1 MHRESDTESDTK
13 EKRGPSPSRR
23 NDLDALRAFAMLL
36 GIFYH
41 AALSL
46 ASGFPWFVQDG
57 SASRAMYVFQAAVH
71 GFRMPLFFIVSGFF
85 TAMLWKSKGMKSLLG
100 HRFRRVFLPC
110 LVGLFTVVPL
120 SNWMIGKAMQLSAS
134 QRTEL
139 AKSDPAESSIWSAIR
154 KFDSAEV
161 QRFIDQGFDVHA
173 LHPEYRTTTIAWATL
188 VGDAA
193 SVRLLLDAGCDPN
206 ARSEDQNTALHAAAF
221 FGRRDI
227 ASLLIERGADVNAV
241 SQSGETPLA
250 AAQNDLAFVPMIA
263 GFLTLKV
270 DLADVQ
276 AGRKLVIAEL
286 ERNGAKAMTP
296 ASPGNASPPKQA
308 GVDWQAVLGFLQYF
322 PIFSFLWFLWFLWWY
337 VAIFAIVVM
346 VAQRLPWRLQTWSWT
361 ISPWVVTGCILLTA
375 LPISSFDGSG
385 WLFGPDTSVGFLP
398 LGHVFGFYAIFFVFG
413 IGYYLADDQQ
423 GQLGRSWR
431 WLVPLTFLV
440 IFPISLEFTG
450 GMFGFRDAVLPKP
463 WHRTASI
470 IGQSLF
476 AWTASLGCIGLFRAC
491 LSKESPRVRYMSDA
505 SYWLYLTHLPL
516 VVCMQMVVLPFSGPA
531 WLKVLTISITTI
543 LVLLGIYHV
552 AVRSTWIGVFLNG
565 RRTSRRD
572 TIGYQ
577 KSPIPTPPS

>member
-1 MHRESDTESDTK
+1 MQTAKHTEEKASQTK
-13 EKRGPSPSRR
+13 IRR

-46 ASGFPWFVQDG
+46 ASGFPWFVQD
-57 SASRAMYVFQAAVH
+57 ASSSRVMYIFQAAVH

-85 TAMLWKSKGMKSLLG
+85 TAMLWKSKGMKSLVG
-100 HRFRRVFLPC
+100 HRFRRVLLPC

-120 SNWMIGKAMQLSAS
+120 SNWMIGRAMQLSNS
-134 QRTEL
+134 QRTEQVQ
-139 AKSDPAESSIWSAIR
+139 AESAESSIWSAIR
-154 KFDSAEV
+154 KFDSATV
-161 QRFIDQGFDVHA
+161 KKFIDQEFDVHS

-188 VGDAA
+188 VGDTA
-193 SVRLLLDAGCDPN
+193 SVRLLLDAGCNPN

-250 AAQNDLAFVPMIA
+250 AAQNDLAFVPIIA
-263 GFLTLKV
+263 GFLALKV

-286 ERNGAKAMTP
+286 ERNGAKAVTP
-296 ASPGNASPPKQA
+296 ASPNKANQPQQT

-337 VAIFAIVVM
+337 VAIFAIVVGI
-346 VAQRLPWRLQTWSWT
+346 ARLFPWRLRSWSWA
-361 ISPWVVTGCILLTA
+361 ISPWVIAGCMLLTT
-375 LPISSFDGSG
+375 LPISYFDGSG

-398 LGHVFGFYAIFFVFG
+398 LGHVFGFYAIFFAFG
-413 IGYYLADDQQ
+413 IGYYLADDQR
-423 GQLGRSWR
+423 GRLGRTWR
-431 WLVPLTFLV
+431 WLLPLAFFV
-440 IFPISLEFTG
+440 IFPVALEFTG
-450 GMFGFRDAVLPKP
+450 GTFGIRDTILPKP
-463 WHRTASI
+463 WHRTAAI

-476 AWTASLGCIGLFRAC
+476 AWSASLGCIGLFRAC
-491 LSKESPRVRYMSDA
+491 LNKESPRVRYMSDA
-505 SYWLYLTHLPL
+505 SYWLYVTHLPL
-516 VVCMQMVVLPFSGPA
+516 VVWMQMVVLPYPWPA
-531 WLKVLTISITTI
+531 WLKVLAISMTTI

-552 AVRSTWIGVFLNG
+552 GVRSTWIGLFLNG
-565 RRTSRRD
+565 RKASRRD

-577 KSPIPTPPS
+577 KTPLPTPPS

>member
-1 MHRESDTESDTK
+1 MQAANPTE
-13 EKRGPSPSRR
+13 EKAAQSRIRR

-46 ASGFPWFVQDG
+46 ASGFPWFVQDA
-57 SASRAMYVFQAAVH
+57 SSSRAMYVFQAAVH

-85 TAMLWKSKGMKSLLG
+85 TAMLWKSKGIQSLVS
-100 HRFRRVFLPC
+100 HRFRRVLLPC

-139 AKSDPAESSIWSAIR
+139 AKGESAESSIWSAIR
-154 KFDSAEV
+154 KFDSVEV
-161 QRFIDQGFDVHA
+161 KRFLDQGFDVHS
-173 LHPEYRTTTIAWATL
+173 LHPEYRITTIAWATL

-193 SVRLLLDAGCDPN
+193 SARLLLDAGCDPS
-206 ARSEDQNTALHAAAF
+206 ARSEDKNTALHAAAF

-263 GFLTLKV
+263 GFLALKV
-270 DLADVQ
+270 DIADVQ

-296 ASPGNASPPKQA
+296 ARSDNPSQPKQT
-308 GVDWQAVLGFLQYF
+308 GFDWQAIQGFLQYF

-337 VAIFAIVVM
+337 VAIFAIVVGL
-346 VAQRLPWRLQTWSWT
+346 AGLLPWRPLSWSWA
-361 ISPWVVTGCILLTA
+361 ISPWVVVGCMLITT
-375 LPISSFDGSG
+375 LPISRFDSSG

-423 GQLGRSWR
+423 GRLGRSWR
-431 WLVPLTFLV
+431 WLLPLAFLFV
-440 IFPISLEFTG
+440 FPIGLEFTG

-463 WHRTASI
+463 WHRTAAI

-476 AWTASLGCIGLFRAC
+476 AWSASLGCIGLFKAC
-491 LSKESPRVRYMSDA
+491 LSKESSRVRYMSDA
-505 SYWLYLTHLPL
+505 SYWLYVTHLPL
-516 VVCMQMVVLPFSGPA
+516 VVWMQMVVLPYPWPA
-531 WLKVLTISITTI
+531 WLKVLTISMTTI

-552 AVRSTWIGVFLNG
+552 GVRSTWIGVFLNG
-565 RRTSRRD
+565 RKASRRD

-577 KSPIPTPPS
+577 KTPLPTSPS